1 MPIIARTQTQNA
13 QLDEYP
19 QATQAFQMALGIVDA
34 AQRNRQLTLA
44 ETGQAASIRQGDE
57 QLSQGRER
65 IGLARRDLDFRDQ
78 QRADQNQ
85 AASDLAQG
93 QMAML
98 GGQPGIQ
105 GPPVP
110 PGVEGDNSDFEIEA
124 VRYTAS
130 QMKSPQAQAQFL
142 QDAAVTLKQRRVQRD
157 TQGLLGRISSSI
169 RSSPAMPGGEQ
180 FVPYKE
186 RFAQML
192 ESVAQMDPE
201 QGEIVLREAMQGL
214 AEVEKMELEHGK
226 LLTSQ
231 TEGLA
236 VVDQLMAS
244 MPPGSTSKLALLPI
258 KAMIAGAAK
267 AEDIPEMLMKGY
279 AASMGFEQPI
289 YVEMDGKVVP
299 LKPKDFADHVQ
310 KREAQRERSRIAD
323 ARLAADQNKPAERGN
338 VGAATAR
345 SYAETY
351 ILPKLDKEGK
361 GEFPV
366 LGPDGK
372 QVVDK
377 GIFYDTFKTENRRP
391 TDAEFTAAIRRAE
404 EILSGGGGTPAPA
417 APAPANQP
425 PATPLQE
432 QILQGVYPP
441 DTMEKEEWLKQQAF
455 RRQLQGG

>member
-1 MPIIARTQTQNA
+1 MPIIARTQAQNT

-34 AQRNRQLTLA
+34 AQRNRQLTMA
-44 ETGQAASIRQGDE
+44 ETGQAAGIRQGDE

-65 IGLARRDLDFRDQ
+65 LGLARRDLDFRDQ

-93 QMAML
+93 QMALL

-105 GPPVP
+105 GPPSP
-110 PGVEGDNSDFEIEA
+110 DGDNSDFEIEA

-157 TQGLLGRISSSI
+157 SQAMLGRISSSV
-169 RSSPAMPGGEQ
+169 RSSAAMPGGEQ
-180 FVPYKE
+180 FAPHKE

-192 ESVAQMDPE
+192 DAVPQMDPE

-226 LLTSQ
+226 LLTAQ

-258 KAMIAGAAK
+258 KAMIAGAVK

-345 SYAETY
+345 SFAEER
-351 ILPKLDKEGK
+351 ILGLDKK
-361 GEFPV
+361 GEAEFPV

-372 QVVDK
+372 QEIDD
-377 GIFYDTFKTENRRP
+377 GWFSDTPKTERRKP
-391 TDAEFTAAIRRAE
+391 TEAEFAAAIRRAE
-404 EILSGGGGTPAPA
+404 EILSGG
-417 APAPANQP
+417 APAPATPQSNQP
-425 PATPLQE
+425 PAGSLQDL
-432 QILQGVYPP
+432 ILRGQLPA
-441 DTMEKEEWLKQQAF
+441 DTLSEEEWLKQ
-455 RRQLQGG
+455 REEINRLPGG